1 MLWQL
6 CPRDLYLEVD
16 TFFRINFN
24 VLYKKY
30 ITMFSFS
37 ATAYT
42 ACTGR
47 RKKRAVSF
55 IEEQASELEVAV
67 PEISVSR
74 VERYVPPEYIREAVK
89 KLIMGG
95 GELAPCPLKKVPHWN
110 ILWAKR

>member
-1 MLWQL
+1 
-6 CPRDLYLEVD
+6 
-16 TFFRINFN
+16 
-24 VLYKKY
+24 
-30 ITMFSFS
+30 MFSFS

-89 KLIMGG
+89 KTYYGG
-95 GELAPCPLKKVPHWN
+95 GGNWPPV
-110 ILWAKR
+110 R